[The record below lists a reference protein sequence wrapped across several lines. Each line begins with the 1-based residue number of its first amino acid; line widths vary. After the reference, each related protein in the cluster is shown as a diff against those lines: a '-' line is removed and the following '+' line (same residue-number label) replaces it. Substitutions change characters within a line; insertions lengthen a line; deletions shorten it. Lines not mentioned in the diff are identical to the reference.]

1 MRLKE
6 TAGAQSYDK
15 IYCYENGT
23 LRNKF
28 GITERNECEAKANR
42 YALVRRRQIGMMR
55 SLRMPICESG
65 WNIDMLKDIHRA
77 LMGDMYEWAGEF
89 RTVDVGVTYDQVA
102 YEDPKNIERKLQAV
116 FDYINDNNCFRGMDI
131 GEVIKAYSLV
141 FGNLKNLQPF
151 RDGNTRTAIVFTQLL
166 ASVGGM
172 TIDFT
177 RYSKEPDLEKFR
189 LAQLKARDNDFLPL
203 TLCFCEMVAPD
214 YERPEL
220 MMPKV
225 VIGKQGNLLQTL
237 QEIGRKPLDRNKI
250 LKSKASK
257 GLDRNT

>member
-6 TAGAQSYDK
+6 STNNQSYDRV
-15 IYCYENGT
+15 YCYDNGT
-23 LRNKF
+23 LRNKL
-28 GITERNECEAKANR
+28 GITNREECEVKANR
-42 YALVRRRQIGMMR
+42 YALARRRQIGSMR
-55 SLRMPICESG
+55 SMHLSICESG

-89 RTVDVGVTYDQVA
+89 RTVNVGITYDQVA

-116 FDYINDNNCFRGMDI
+116 FDYINDNNCFRGMDM
-131 GEVIKAYSLV
+131 GEVIVAYSLV

-151 RDGNTRTAIVFTQLL
+151 RDGNTRTAMVFTQLL

-172 TIDFT
+172 TIDFA
-177 RYSKEPDLEKFR
+177 RYSKEPNLEEFR
-189 LAQLKARDNDFLPL
+189 LAQLKARDNDYQPL

-220 MMPKV
+220 MMPRV

-237 QEIGRKPLDRNKI
+237 QEIGRKPLSRNKI
-250 LKSKASK
+250 LKPKTNK
-257 GLDRNT
+257 GLDRE